1 MKNSTWSYVR
11 HLIRQHRAL
20 IVLLFVAML
29 SAYPIMLFL
38 TRESIFAQ
46 WRFEYLAIYLT
57 QLMSGL
63 PLLGQIGSIAVP
75 FVIFQYL
82 YKKADLDS
90 YYALPITKEKLYR
103 IHFFFGLGML
113 IVPMLFSH
121 IVGYLELQNL
131 TSQYAPGMMKDYSF
145 SLWLQQAAGM
155 SVGLIIPYVLT
166 TISILCTTN
175 LFNGLI
181 YTGVL
186 HLFPALAWTVWS
198 MFANS
203 SFGGGSTRVQYD
215 PASQYATWVEPHEV
229 YTGMAVKGFSF
240 WRYAVFWV
248 VLAVLL
254 FFASLYFIRKRKVE
268 RVNSQ
273 RMFSWFYPLCI
284 YGFGGLLLILLLGM
298 SILTGGTGSN
308 GIISIFH
315 EQNGL
320 SVFLFPF
327 IVGLILFFIIQIIR
341 EHGVSSIF
349 KTFAKYLLLFVICS
363 GIVLFLKSEVTD
375 RYSHEIVDAA
385 KVDTVE
391 ILIPELHSEQDRF
404 DLMHGTVFYQGEE
417 KTSNIPSKFQA
428 FSEQKKPFE
437 LPGYGHIDH
446 YAKYVVSDESEIRDV
461 IVWQKKIIDEHF
473 SAIRANGNGAQDYD
487 PSAVVYLNYLDSE
500 GKTIQMRSYSVNGKN
515 VKWIL
520 KNFFGIANP

>member
-186 HLFPALAWTVWS
+186 HLFPARAWTVWS

-203 SFGGGSTRVQYD
+203 SFG
-215 PASQYATWVEPHEV
+215 
-229 YTGMAVKGFSF
+229 
-240 WRYAVFWV
+240 
-248 VLAVLL
+248 
-254 FFASLYFIRKRKVE
+254 
-268 RVNSQ
+268 
-273 RMFSWFYPLCI
+273 
-284 YGFGGLLLILLLGM
+284 
-298 SILTGGTGSN
+298 
-308 GIISIFH
+308 
-315 EQNGL
+315 
-320 SVFLFPF
+320 
-327 IVGLILFFIIQIIR
+327 
-341 EHGVSSIF
+341 
-349 KTFAKYLLLFVICS
+349 
-363 GIVLFLKSEVTD
+363 
-375 RYSHEIVDAA
+375 
-385 KVDTVE
+385 
-391 ILIPELHSEQDRF
+391 
-404 DLMHGTVFYQGEE
+404 
-417 KTSNIPSKFQA
+417 
-428 FSEQKKPFE
+428 
-437 LPGYGHIDH
+437 
-446 YAKYVVSDESEIRDV
+446 
-461 IVWQKKIIDEHF
+461 
-473 SAIRANGNGAQDYD
+473 
-487 PSAVVYLNYLDSE
+487 
-500 GKTIQMRSYSVNGKN
+500 
-515 VKWIL
+515 
-520 KNFFGIANP
+520 